1 MKIDLSTKVLVA
13 TTAVLLTG
21 ALASMQAALVIVQPT
36 AAALT
41 TAGGTSGDAYV
52 DTSLDNARS
61 GYGFEYN
68 PLYTPT
74 VGSGSTFDNGQTVTS
89 TANTPTSVYPWFT
102 IGHYEGTYYLGR
114 INGAASGFA
123 GSVITFTLDQAYT
136 LNGIFLW
143 NYAETYAGNYYN
155 GRGLNS
161 VTVGLYNGASLLSSQ
176 AVTFN
181 GAAYGNAYSQANYQT
196 LTATA
201 NVNKVTFT
209 INTNLNGVAG
219 SVVEFGGSQ
228 TTGYVGLGEVR
239 FTAVPEPSALA
250 LIGLAAA
257 GMILRRRRK

>member
-1 MKIDLSTKVLVA
+1 M
-13 TTAVLLTG
+13 
-21 ALASMQAALVIVQPT
+21 
-36 AAALT
+36 
-41 TAGGTSGDAYV
+41 
-52 DTSLDNARS
+52 
-61 GYGFEYN
+61 
-68 PLYTPT
+68 
-74 VGSGSTFDNGQTVTS
+74 
-89 TANTPTSVYPWFT
+89 
-102 IGHYEGTYYLGR
+102 
-114 INGAASGFA
+114 
-123 GSVITFTLDQAYT
+123 
-136 LNGIFLW
+136 
-143 NYAETYAGNYYN
+143 
-155 GRGLNS
+155 
-161 VTVGLYNGASLLSSQ
+161 TVGLYNGASLLSSQ